1 MAEQKIQR
9 HQGIYENFAEA
20 METYMHNEEIYEK
33 MNDDVETLKGVVR
46 QQKKEIARLDTDLKE
61 AFRLINM
68 LSHPCLG
75 SE

>member
-1 MAEQKIQR
+1 
-9 HQGIYENFAEA
+9 

-33 MNDDVETLKGVVR
+33 MNDDVETLKGVVW

-61 AFRLINM
+61 AFQLINM